1 MTIIRLHSSGP
12 HLKRQEK
19 SPGGLEMTERW
30 RERGRK
36 GVREGTGGERLMN
49 VAGLTTVRSF
59 PSVALVFALG
69 HNWYLEVRHQA

>member
-19 SPGGLEMTERW
+19 SPGGLEMTEREKE
-30 RERGRK
+30 RE
-36 GVREGTGGERLMN
+36 VRNQGKKLMN
-49 VAGLTTVRSF
+49 VAGLTTVHFF
-59 PSVALVFALG
+59 PSVALVFALS

>member
-30 RERGRK
+30 RERGRE
-36 GVREGTGGERLMN
+36 VRNRGRRLMN
-49 VAGLTTVRSF
+49 VAGLTTVHFF
-59 PSVALVFALG
+59 PSVALVFALS
-69 HNWYLEVRHQA
+69 HNWYLEVRRQA

>member
-30 RERGRK
+30 RERG
-36 GVREGTGGERLMN
+36 
-49 VAGLTTVRSF
+49 S
-59 PSVALVFALG
+59 
-69 HNWYLEVRHQA
+69 EVRNRGRKVDERCGFNDGSLFPKRCAGFCP

>member
-1 MTIIRLHSSGP
+1 
-12 HLKRQEK
+12 
-19 SPGGLEMTERW
+19 MTERW